1 MQQAKAED
9 ALHKSEQKRLND
21 FLVRHCE
28 TGQRLALDL
37 KVAEQRQEKAAVQ
50 AEEAET
56 EMQQTKKAAD
66 AQKKENKLT
75 KRKLKIAGKKD
86 RIL

>member
-1 MQQAKAED
+1 M
-9 ALHKSEQKRLND
+9 
-21 FLVRHCE
+21 
-28 TGQRLALDL
+28 ALDL